1 MSLFNRMLVRGT
13 VVLARASSK
22 MQALQMRLTAGEVRG
37 DMEHFE
43 PYGFTSNPL
52 AGAEGIAA
60 FIGGDRSHGLLLVV
74 ADRRYRLQGLE
85 SGEVAIYTDEGDKVH
100 FKRGKVI
107 DIETNTLN
115 IKAATAVNFDTPQI
129 TRPERSFPR
138 ATRLPAASVRSLIC
152 TAACAPVPTRAGRPL
167 EVADD
172 YRRLLAGF
180 VAALG
185 DHQSVHLAP
194 RRSGRSV

>member
-107 DIETNTLN
+107 EIQTNTLN
-115 IKAATAVNFDTPQI
+115 IKAATAVNFETPQI
-129 TRPERSFPR
+129 TQTGKIVSQGDQI
-138 ATRLPAASVRSLIC
+138 AGGISQITHLHGSVRSGPDQSGP
-152 TAACAPVPTRAGRPL
+152 PVG
-167 EVADD
+167 
-172 YRRLLAGF
+172 G
-180 VAALG
+180 G
-185 DHQSVHLAP
+185 
-194 RRSGRSV
+194 